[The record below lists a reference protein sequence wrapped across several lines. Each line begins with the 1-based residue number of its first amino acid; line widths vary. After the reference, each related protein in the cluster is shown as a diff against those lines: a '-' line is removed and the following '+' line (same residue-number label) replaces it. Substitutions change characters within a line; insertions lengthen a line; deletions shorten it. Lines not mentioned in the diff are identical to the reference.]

1 MARIS
6 TYAVS
11 TPAAIDDK
19 LVGSDSVNATKNFT
33 VGSIIDLAG
42 ITAGTANTL
51 AMFGSGS
58 ALVNSI
64 VTQNAAGTTIS
75 IGSDDSQEVTT
86 EATLN
91 IQGPVKDS
99 TGTLGGNE
107 QVLVSNAAGSLSWEN
122 YQGSGLEYQA
132 AWNASTDVPDLTS
145 IVLDDTNTG
154 KYWVVSTAGNTN
166 LGGITD
172 WNPGDW
178 AIVSQNDAG
187 TIFWDQIDNSGISG
201 IGVTGQLAIWTSATT
216 LGHAPTNT
224 YDQNLAEVLTIG
236 SETLGNSI
244 IVNTEDDIFFRD
256 NSAAIFGNTNDLSIY
271 HDGSGSRIRNTTG
284 VLFIE
289 SLKTEIGNANNSAT
303 GNNSLATGFTTTA
316 SGGASTAMGHS
327 SIAQGTQS
335 TALGFN
341 TRAIGSVSTAIGNG
355 ANANGISS
363 VALGFATTANGNTS
377 FATGNSTVA
386 SGVASTALGLY
397 SAASGVASTAT
408 GYDTDASGA
417 NSTSTGKETTAS
429 GVNSTAM
436 GLQTVADGFGTTAV
450 GSYNTIDPAAD
461 PLNFSAANRAFVVGI
476 GKQVSGVITRED
488 AFTVKYD
495 GTTYSTQEA
504 KFNKNVIVDD
514 KIGIRIANP
523 QRELDVDGG
532 VRIRDT
538 LDLFQGNDNTFA
550 GTDAGNLSNIS
561 AGSNTG
567 FGKNSQANSVTGSD
581 NTSVGFETL
590 GVLVTGNQNT
600 AIGSRSM
607 ELLNGG
613 DRNVAVGSGSLSVA
627 TNGNGNTAI
636 GHNSLQ
642 NKTATANF
650 NTAVGIDSLG
660 YITTGFRNAAVGNEA
675 GKFTSDGITPNATGN
690 NSVFIG
696 DSAKAQSNGQTNQ
709 IVIGSAAIGNGQ
721 NTVTIGNSS
730 IVKTILK
737 GSVGVGMDDPQSK
750 LQVDGGIQL
759 ANDSDAAS
767 ALKVGT
773 FRYRTSGNNSY
784 VDMCMQTGATTYAWV
799 NILQN
804 NW

>member
-11 TPAAIDDK
+11 TPATIDDK

-132 AWNASTDVPDLTS
+132 AWNASTNVPDLTA

-187 TIFWDQIDNSGISG
+187 TIFWDQIDNSGIAG
-201 IGVTGQLAIWTSATT
+201 IGVTDRLTIWTSATT
-216 LGHAPTNT
+216 LGSAPVKLGSGTDSLVFNNISN
-224 YDQNLAEVLTIG
+224 NLA
-236 SETLGNSI
+236 S
-244 IVNTEDDIFFRD
+244 
-256 NSAAIFGNTNDLSIY
+256 
-271 HDGSGSRIRNTTG
+271 
-284 VLFIE
+284 
-289 SLKTEIGNANNSAT
+289 
-303 GNNSLATGFTTTA
+303 GNNSFSSGFTTQA

-327 SIAQGTQS
+327 TVASGIQS
-335 TALGFN
+335 TALGFSSDA
-341 TRAIGSVSTAIGNG
+341 TGDVSTAIGN
-355 ANANGISS
+355 NALASGISS
-363 VALGFATTANGNTS
+363 VALGFNTTANGNTS
-377 FATGNSTVA
+377 IAAGNSTVA

-436 GLQTVADGFGTTAV
+436 GLQTTADGFGTTAV
-450 GSYNTIDPAAD
+450 GSYNTIDPAAV
-461 PLNFSAANRAFVVGI
+461 PTGFNAANRAFVVGI
-476 GKQVSGVITRED
+476 GVPISGVVTRED

-495 GTTYSTQEA
+495 GTTYTTHEA

-550 GTDAGNLSNIS
+550 GTDAGNLSNIA

-607 ELLNGG
+607 ELSNGG
-613 DRNVAVGSGSLSVA
+613 DRNVAVGSGSLSA
-627 TNGNGNTAI
+627 AINGNGNTAI

-642 NKTATANF
+642 NKTTANF
-650 NTAVGIDSLG
+650 NTAVGVDALG
-660 YITTGFRNAAVGNEA
+660 NITTGFRNTAVGNEA
-675 GKFTSDGITPNATGN
+675 GKFNYQGTTSNTTGN

-696 DSAKAQSNGQTNQ
+696 DSAKPQLNGQTNQ

-737 GSVGVGMDDPQSK
+737 GSVGVGTDDPQSK